1 MQYLWTV
8 RRLGLLFGLLAASA
22 FDASAQKSTGPASS
36 APSPTRPATPTN
48 NPTVIPNNLP
58 TIATPGSSRPIFF
71 DGRVQFD
78 DGTTSTTDVR
88 IERVCGGTPYMQ
100 AHTDSKGNF
109 YFQLGTNTQL
119 DADAS
124 EASMV
129 PNGPRPSG
137 NPRGMNSLSSPNN
150 TFGCE
155 IRAAYPGYRS
165 DVFEIPQNN
174 YDTEGV
180 HVGTLVLHR
189 LAAVQGTTLSLT
201 TALAPKKA
209 QKEYEKGVASAR
221 KGDFEE
227 AEKRFTSATEAY
239 PKYAIAWYAL
249 GEVNQRESRTEAAR
263 QAFQSAIA
271 SDNHYVSPYNQL
283 ALLAGQE
290 GKWQDVADYSRKA
303 LDLNPVEFPSAY
315 WYNAVGNFHLQH
327 MAEAEKSAREL
338 IKLDTTHLYPQAENL
353 LGNLLLQKG
362 DAAQASEHLRAY
374 LALNPK
380 AQDAESVRHLLD
392 RLDQANRASAK

>member
-1 MQYLWTV
+1 
-8 RRLGLLFGLLAASA
+8 
-22 FDASAQKSTGPASS
+22 
-36 APSPTRPATPTN
+36 
-48 NPTVIPNNLP
+48 
-58 TIATPGSSRPIFF
+58 
-71 DGRVQFD
+71 
-78 DGTTSTTDVR
+78 
-88 IERVCGGTPYMQ
+88 MQ

-109 YFQLGTNTQL
+109 AFQLGTNTQF

-124 EASMV
+124 EASSLV
-129 PNGPRPSG
+129 PTGAQSSG
-137 NPRGMNSLSSPNN
+137 NPMGRNSLSSTNT

-155 IRAAYPGYRS
+155 IRASYPGYRS
-165 DVFEIPQNN
+165 DVFEIPQTN
-174 YDTEGV
+174 YDAEGV

-189 LAAVQGTTLSLT
+189 LSAVQGTTLSLT

-249 GEVNQRESRTEAAR
+249 GEVDQREGRAEAAR

-315 WYNAVGNFHLQH
+315 WYNALSNFHLQH

-338 IKLDTTHLYPQAENL
+338 IKLDTAHRYPQAENM
-353 LGNLLLQKG
+353 LGNLLLLKG
-362 DAAQASEHLRAY
+362 DTVQASEHLRAY

-392 RLDQANRASAK
+392 RLDEANRASTK